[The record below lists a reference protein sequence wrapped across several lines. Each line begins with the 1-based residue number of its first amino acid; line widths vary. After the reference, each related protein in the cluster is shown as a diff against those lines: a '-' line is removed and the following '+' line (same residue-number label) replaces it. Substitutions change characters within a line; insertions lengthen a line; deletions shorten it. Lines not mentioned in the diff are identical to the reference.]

1 MPMCHHSSTRSTRR
15 KKNTEMSHHQDSP
28 PRAHT
33 DECQKQMTVTV
44 DRKLKENNVIEQ
56 PVISPSTTA
65 DVNFFTV
72 RRTKRLQTAAD
83 PGNNNQFL
91 KINPINNRNI
101 YCDNINK
108 LQIGKF
114 ESCTEYY
121 LAQVEITEAKV
132 VSLSKP
138 GNSSSKSLTF
148 LLFCRNLPGKANLKR
163 YFLETRFGMNEDLR
177 KMKRNYLDAIASVQM
192 ALSVSQSVSE

>member
-15 KKNTEMSHHQDSP
+15 KKNTEDKMSRRQDTP
-28 PRAHT
+28 PRAPT

-83 PGNNNQFL
+83 PG
-91 KINPINNRNI
+91 
-101 YCDNINK
+101 DNK
-108 LQIGKF
+108 
-114 ESCTEYY
+114 
-121 LAQVEITEAKV
+121 
-132 VSLSKP
+132 
-138 GNSSSKSLTF
+138 
-148 LLFCRNLPGKANLKR
+148 
-163 YFLETRFGMNEDLR
+163 
-177 KMKRNYLDAIASVQM
+177 
-192 ALSVSQSVSE
+192 

>member
-83 PGNNNQFL
+83 PGDKN
-91 KINPINNRNI
+91 
-101 YCDNINK
+101 
-108 LQIGKF
+108 
-114 ESCTEYY
+114 
-121 LAQVEITEAKV
+121 
-132 VSLSKP
+132 
-138 GNSSSKSLTF
+138 
-148 LLFCRNLPGKANLKR
+148 
-163 YFLETRFGMNEDLR
+163 
-177 KMKRNYLDAIASVQM
+177 
-192 ALSVSQSVSE
+192 